1 MPLVLDSFLRA
12 VGYCLRPTVIALTL
26 LPLAIV
32 LGLTTGWI
40 WLYWEPAVAA
50 VAGWLDASTLF
61 SLVWGWLRHIGLQ
74 QPAQALAPFVL
85 VLALAPLIVVT
96 SLLLVAFLTTP
107 AALRLVAR
115 RRFPDLQRLGANS
128 FLLSLGW
135 ASLWTVLA
143 LLALLV
149 SLPLWFIPP
158 LILVIP
164 PLIWGW
170 LTYRVMSFDA
180 LNLHATAAE
189 RRQVLERHRGRLL
202 LIGIVCGFLS
212 AAPAVVWAS
221 FALFAFAF
229 AILVPLAIWIY
240 TLVFA
245 FSSLW
250 FTHYCLA
257 ALQALRDGT
266 PGTYAGPGG
275 EPRSEPWFSTPMK
288 ELTHER

>member
-1 MPLVLDSFLRA
+1 MQPVLDSFLRA
-12 VGYCLRPTVIALTL
+12 VGYCLRPRIIVLSL

-40 WLYWEPAVAA
+40 WLYWEPAVLA
-50 VAGWLDASTLF
+50 VAGWLDGSTVF
-61 SLVWGWLRHIGLQ
+61 SLAWGWLRHVGVQ
-74 QPAQALAPFVL
+74 NPAQALAPFVL
-85 VLALAPLIVVT
+85 VLALAPIIVVS

-115 RRFPDLQRLGANS
+115 RRFPALQRRGANS
-128 FLLSLGW
+128 FARSLGW

-143 LLALLV
+143 LIALIV
-149 SLPLWFIPP
+149 TLPLWFIPP

-170 LTYRVMSFDA
+170 LTYRVMSYDA
-180 LNLHATAAE
+180 LNVHATAAE
-189 RRQVLERHRGRLL
+189 RKQLLERHRGRLL

-250 FTHYCLA
+250 FSHYCLA
-257 ALQALRDGT
+257 ALQALREDS
-266 PGTYAGPGG
+266 PAGGAIPANGLAPSRALVKG
-275 EPRSEPWFSTPMK
+275 LP
-288 ELTHER
+288 HER

>member
-1 MPLVLDSFLRA
+1 MPLVFDSFLRA
-12 VGYCLRPTVIALTL
+12 VGYCLRPKVIVLSL

-40 WLYWEPAVAA
+40 WLYWESAVVA

-61 SLVWGWLRHIGLQ
+61 SLVWGWLRHVGVEH
-74 QPAQALAPFVL
+74 PGQALAPFVL
-85 VLALAPLIVVT
+85 VLGLAPVIVVS

-115 RRFPDLQRLGANS
+115 RRFPGLQPRGADS
-128 FLLSLGW
+128 LWRSLGW
-135 ASLWTVLA
+135 ASLWTVMA
-143 LLALLV
+143 LVALVV

-158 LILVIP
+158 LVLVIP

-170 LTYRVMSFDA
+170 LTYRVMSYDA
-180 LNLHATAAE
+180 LNLHATVAE
-189 RRQVLERHRGRLL
+189 RHQILERHRGRLL

-250 FTHYCLA
+250 FSHYCLA
-257 ALQALRDGT
+257 ALQALRDAA
-266 PGTYAGPGG
+266 PGTDAGGAAGP
-275 EPRSEPWFSTPMK
+275 PPSMPVK
-288 ELTHER
+288 ELTHEH

>member
-1 MPLVLDSFLRA
+1 MQLVFDSFVRA
-12 VGYCLRPTVIALTL
+12 VGYCLRPKVIALSL
-26 LPLAIV
+26 LPLAVV

-50 VAGWLDASTLF
+50 VASWLDASTAF
-61 SLVWGWLRHIGLQ
+61 SLVWGWLRHVGVQ
-74 QPAQALAPFVL
+74 HPGQAMAPFVL
-85 VLALAPLIVVT
+85 VLVLAPVIVVS

-115 RRFPDLQRLGANS
+115 RRFPQLQQRGANS
-128 FLLSLGW
+128 FALSLGW
-135 ASLWTVLA
+135 ASLWTVMA
-143 LLALLV
+143 LIALVV

-170 LTYRVMSFDA
+170 LTYRVMSYDA
-180 LNLHATAAE
+180 LNLHATGAE
-189 RRQVLERHRGRLL
+189 RRQLLERHRGRLL

-245 FSSLW
+245 FSALW
-250 FTHYCLA
+250 FVHYCLA
-257 ALQALRDGT
+257 ALEALRAESVT
-266 PGTYAGPGG
+266 VEAGGSGIMPSSSFV
-275 EPRSEPWFSTPMK
+275 PLK
-288 ELTHER
+288 ELPHEH